1 MDLFLLGCIL
11 VIAHATGTILGFGT
25 TLIALALGVYLM
37 PLETLVPI
45 LVLLVLPQNLWMVAR
60 WGRHIEWRVLL
71 RHILP
76 AVGIGIPIG
85 IWAQGLA
92 DEAHLRMILGVF
104 IVVISLTEIVLL
116 CRRGAAEN
124 ELQWYFRIPVLVVG
138 GIFHGLFATG
148 GPLIVYYANRQFKT
162 HAVILGTLPTVWL
175 ILSAVLL
182 TNFWVRGQIDSW
194 TLRTT
199 ALVFPGLIAGI
210 LLGSFIHVREPVFR
224 GMTYALL
231 FVSGLLLLV
240 K

>member
-11 VIAHATGTILGFGT
+11 VIAHTAGTILGFGT

-45 LVLLVLPQNLWMVAR
+45 MVILALPQNLWMVAR
-60 WGRHIEWRVLL
+60 WGRHIEWQALL

-76 AVGIGIPIG
+76 AVGIGIFVG
-85 IWAQGLA
+85 IWTRGLA
-92 DEAHLRMILGVF
+92 DEAHLRMILGAF
-104 IVVISLTEIVLL
+104 IVVVSLAEIVLL
-116 CRRGAAEN
+116 CRRGATGN
-124 ELQWYFRIPVLVVG
+124 ELHWYFRLPVLFVG

-148 GPLIVYYANRQFKT
+148 GPLIVYYANRQLKIQ
-162 HAVILGTLPTVWL
+162 AAIRATLPMVWL

-182 TNFWVRGQIDSW
+182 TNFWMLGQIDSW
-194 TLRTT
+194 TLKTT
-199 ALVFPGLIAGI
+199 ALVSPGLIAGI
-210 LLGSFIHVREPVFR
+210 LLGSFIHVREPVFK

-231 FVSGLLLLV
+231 FVGGLLLLV